1 MKHITTL
8 IFTLLV
14 SACFQ
19 AEQPNEVTGKQ
30 SAIEVRSQTQN
41 KQFDRLSEPLV
52 GAKNQ
57 KEQSANQ
64 PKLRTAAALYAA
76 KKSNAQIEDSG
87 VVVKI
92 LADDNR
98 GSRHQK
104 FLVKVATG
112 QTLLFAHNIDLAPRI
127 EAIKTGDTVEFRG
140 EYEYNPKGGV
150 VHWTHHD
157 PRGKHYAGWIMHN
170 GKRYE

>member
-1 MKHITTL
+1 M
-8 IFTLLV
+8 LV
-14 SACFQ
+14 SACLQ
-19 AEQPNEVTGKQ
+19 EDAPIESTGKQ
-30 SAIEVRSQTQN
+30 SAIEVRSQEQTE
-41 KQFDRLSEPLV
+41 QFDRFSKPSEELSEQPSQ
-52 GAKNQ
+52 ATNQ
-57 KEQSANQ
+57 TADQ
-64 PKLRTAAALYAA
+64 PKLRSAAASYAA
-76 KKSNAQIEDSG
+76 KKSNAQIEDIG
-87 VVVKI
+87 IVAKI

-127 EAIKTGDTVEFRG
+127 DAINVGDTVEFRG

-157 PRGKHYAGWIMHN
+157 PRGKHYAGWILHN

>member
-1 MKHITTL
+1 MKHLVL

-19 AEQPNEVTGKQ
+19 AEPPAETINKQ
-30 SAIEVRSQTQN
+30 SATEVRSQTQT
-41 KQFDRLSEPLV
+41 KQFDRLSEPSHTIL
-52 GAKNQ
+52 K
-57 KEQSANQ
+57 QSTQTADQ
-64 PKLRTAAALYAA
+64 PKLRSAAALYAA

-87 VVVKI
+87 IVAKI

-112 QTLLFAHNIDLAPRI
+112 QTLLFAHNIDLAQRI
-127 EAIKTGDTVEFRG
+127 DAINVGDTVEFRG
-140 EYEYNPKGGV
+140 EYEYNLKGGV
-150 VHWTHHD
+150 VYWTHHD
-157 PRGKHYAGWIMHN
+157 PRGKHYAGWILHN

>member
-1 MKHITTL
+1 M
-8 IFTLLV
+8 
-14 SACFQ
+14 
-19 AEQPNEVTGKQ
+19 
-30 SAIEVRSQTQN
+30 
-41 KQFDRLSEPLV
+41 
-52 GAKNQ
+52 
-57 KEQSANQ
+57 
-64 PKLRTAAALYAA
+64 
-76 KKSNAQIEDSG
+76 
-87 VVVKI
+87 
-92 LADDNR
+92 ADDNR

-127 EAIKTGDTVEFRG
+127 DAINVGDTVEFRG

-157 PRGKHYAGWIMHN
+157 PRGKHYAGWILHN